1 MINTKSLQQYESNM
15 HITDEPEIEV
25 DKAWVHG
32 GLGYEAVLSCLVTI
46 INHDRYKEDH
56 FKTTGLWWPP
66 AKSEVV

>member
-1 MINTKSLQQYESNM
+1 MVGLLVVVGLVVVSNGGA
-15 HITDEPEIEV
+15 DEPEIEV

-56 FKTTGLWWPP
+56 FKTTGLW
-66 AKSEVV
+66 